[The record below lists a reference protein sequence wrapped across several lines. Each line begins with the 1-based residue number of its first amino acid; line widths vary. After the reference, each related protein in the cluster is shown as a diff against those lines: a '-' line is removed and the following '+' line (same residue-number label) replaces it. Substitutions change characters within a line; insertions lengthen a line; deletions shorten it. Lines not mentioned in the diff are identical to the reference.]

1 LPDLQLA
8 PQQVLLSQQ
17 VPVLR
22 CSESLRRQQLVQV
35 VPSRLMQLER
45 QRPLRV

>member
-8 PQQVLLSQQ
+8 PERVLLPQQ

-22 CSESLRRQQLVQV
+22 CFESLPRQQLVQV
-35 VPSRLMQLER
+35 LP
-45 QRPLRV
+45 